1 MILEG
6 IVATINEH
14 GEANIAPMGPIVEP
28 DMQAL
33 LLRPFPT
40 SQTFQNLLQRPYGVF
55 HVVDDVLLLARAA
68 LDRLTPT
75 PETFPAHAIPGRV
88 LQDACRWY
96 EFEVVSHD
104 STKKRPEIRARVVHA
119 GRIRDFYGFNRAKH
133 AVIEAAILASRL
145 HILPRMEV
153 LAQFALLEGPV
164 RKTAGPQELEAFMFL
179 RQYVIDQLYPPQQ
192 STEAPLE
199 EQTEPGG
206 ERGEGI
212 AN

>member
-6 IVATINEH
+6 IVTTLNER
-14 GEANIAPMGPIVEP
+14 GEVNIAPMGPIVEP
-28 DMQAL
+28 EMQTL

-40 SQTFQNLLQRPYGVF
+40 SQTHRNLTQRPYGVF

-68 LDRLTPT
+68 LDRLTPE
-75 PETFPAHAIPGRV
+75 PATFQAHAIPGRV

-96 EFEVVSHD
+96 EFEVSSRD
-104 STKKRPEIRARVVHA
+104 DAKKRPEIRARVVHA

-164 RKTAGPQELEAFMFL
+164 RKTAGPQELEAFRFL
-179 RQYVIDQLYPPQQ
+179 REYVIEQLYPPQPPGQ
-192 STEAPLE
+192 RAE
-199 EQTEPGG
+199 EPHV
-206 ERGEGI
+206 
-212 AN
+212 